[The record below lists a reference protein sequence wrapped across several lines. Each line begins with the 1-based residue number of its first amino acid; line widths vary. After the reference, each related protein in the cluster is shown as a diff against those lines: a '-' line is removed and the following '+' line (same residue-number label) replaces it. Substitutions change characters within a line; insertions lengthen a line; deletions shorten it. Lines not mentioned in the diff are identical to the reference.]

1 MQAADAIAEA
11 EQAAERKKQTGANHV
26 DEMAKAVHGA
36 ADELGQQLPKA
47 AEFVHAAASR
57 LEEGAGALRRR
68 SVEDLMRTLND
79 FGRKEPLAIFG
90 GAVLAGFA
98 ISRFL
103 KSSADNRQS
112 SADNRR

>member
-1 MQAADAIAEA
+1 
-11 EQAAERKKQTGANHV
+11 
-26 DEMAKAVHGA
+26 
-36 ADELGQQLPKA
+36 
-47 AEFVHAAASR
+47 
-57 LEEGAGALRRR
+57 
-68 SVEDLMRTLND
+68 MRTLND